1 MCGQGPGLRDSRGS
15 RGWIGLVAVT
25 SYHFS
30 HAATVDAARERV
42 HALLL
47 DLEHYVEWWP
57 QVRAV
62 ASLGPDDALLVCR
75 SVLPY
80 DLEVHLHAVSR
91 AIDCLEVAL
100 DGPLSGS
107 VRWTLTPVGPDR
119 TRLGFEQDVRVRSWE
134 LVVGSYAARPVLR
147 ANHAWMMRGARRG
160 MQRRLAPQ
168 PSCVNPGPST

>member
-1 MCGQGPGLRDSRGS
+1 MPWLDRV
-15 RGWIGLVAVT
+15 VAVT

-30 HAATVDAARERV
+30 HAATVDAARTHV
-42 HALLL
+42 HELLL

-75 SVLPY
+75 SLLPY

-91 AIDCLEVAL
+91 SIDRLEVAV
-100 DGPLSGS
+100 DGPLAGS
-107 VRWTLTPVGPDR
+107 VRWSLAAVGPDR
-119 TRLGFEQDVRVRSWE
+119 TRLGFEQEVQVTRWE
-134 LVVGSYAARPVLR
+134 LVLGSYVAKPLLR

-168 PSCVNPGPST
+168 PSAATAAS

>member
-1 MCGQGPGLRDSRGS
+1 LDR
-15 RGWIGLVAVT
+15 LVAVT

-30 HAATVDAARERV
+30 HATTVDAARERV

-91 AIDCLEVAL
+91 AIDCLEVTV

-107 VRWTLTPVGPDR
+107 VRWTLTAEGPDR
-119 TRLGFEQDVRVRSWE
+119 TRLGFEQDVRVRRWE
-134 LVVGSYAARPVLR
+134 LVLGWYAARPVLR

-168 PSCVNPGPST
+168 PRAATAAS